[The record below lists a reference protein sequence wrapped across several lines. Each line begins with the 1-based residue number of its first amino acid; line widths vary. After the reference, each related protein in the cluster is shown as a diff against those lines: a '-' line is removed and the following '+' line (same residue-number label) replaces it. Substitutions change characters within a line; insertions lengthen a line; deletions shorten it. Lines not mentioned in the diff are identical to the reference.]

1 MQLQTSDKT
10 GKRWMALGV
19 AAVSALLATVVFL
32 LAMDGAGIRTAQA
45 ATFSTTTVCL
55 NQPYTIVTTT
65 LNANCVVPRFN
76 PSLGTLSRVVLTMTT
91 SMSGTMQVEDLD
103 PAVPVTYN
111 GTLTSTTLVNTS
123 PTTPTVLLSSTTL
136 TNATASLAQYDG
148 VLDFGGTSGRTFAGT
163 QNQTSAISITTNLG
177 QWIGATGSV
186 THPVQTTSRY
196 QCVVSPAVTNLAC
209 GSLVR
214 VSTLM
219 TVTYIY
225 DTPEISVTKSHTG
238 NFAVGQ
244 NGLYTISVS
253 NVGTGPTLG
262 PITVTD
268 QLPLGLSYVSH
279 SGTGWSLFAQ
289 SGQVVTF
296 TRSTAVNA
304 GASAPGLVLTVGV
317 TNTAIGTITNTV
329 SVTTTRDITTTNNIA
344 TDATLVRPS
353 ANLGI
358 TKSDSA
364 DPVNASQPLSYTITV
379 SNSGPSTAPTVTVTD
394 TLPAGFV
401 FGSVSGSGWSCSGSG
416 PVVCS
421 RTNLAS
427 GATAPNIVIVGTAP
441 ANGGVITNTAVVG
454 TDAVDAITANNT
466 TSITT
471 TVNAVADLGIT
482 KADTPDPVF
491 AGNTLTYT
499 LSVTNSGP
507 SIAAQVTVTDTLP
520 VGFTFGGATGTGWT
534 LTQAGGVVTATRTNA
549 AVGALPAVV
558 ITGTAP
564 VSGPITNTARVST
577 TAIDQNAANNL
588 ATASTAVTA
597 NANLSIAKS
606 AHADAVVVNDL
617 ITYTLNITNSGPNT
631 ANNVIVTDTLPA
643 SVTFGSVNGA
653 GWTCG
658 RSGVTVTCTV
668 ASLAVGAANPISI
681 IVTAPGTAS
690 TITNTATVASAVA
703 DLVTSNNTASVVTT
717 IAAAISDLQLTKTD
731 TPDPVNAGGAL
742 TYTLSI
748 NNNGPNA
755 TNNVIVTDT
764 LPASYV
770 FGGVS
775 GSGWACGRSG
785 VTVTCTVASLNVGSA
800 PNIIITGTAPASG
813 PITNTAVI
821 ASAVADT
828 NTGNNT
834 SSAITTISPVSDL
847 ALTKSDTVDPATAGA
862 NFAYTLAITNAGPST
877 APTVT
882 VTDSLPAGVTFVG
895 ASGAGWSITQASGL
909 ITATRSNAA
918 VGALPSIIIT
928 VTAPAE
934 ATGLTNTA
942 GVSTTA
948 LDQNTANDFDT
959 ETTTVTASANLAI
972 TKVDTPDP
980 VDAAGMLT
988 YTVRVTNTGP
998 STAANIT
1005 VSDTLPAAL
1014 TNLAVSGPGWDNCSF
1029 AGSLLTC
1036 SLTSLSVGGA
1046 PVIVV
1051 TGQAPNNATTLNNT
1065 ATVSASTADP
1075 NSANNTSGTVSTTV
1089 RAVADL
1095 SVSKT
1100 NDPNPVAPN
1109 SLITYT
1115 ISVTNSGP
1123 SPAATVRVT
1132 DTLPANVTFG
1142 GVSGAGWTCGRSG
1155 QTVTCTVASLAVATA
1170 PNIIIT
1176 GTTSAFGGNIINNV
1190 SVGATTF
1197 DPNTAN
1203 NSAQSTATVTT
1214 PDVSISKTNGQSTVV
1229 PGMAVTYTIVVTNSG
1244 PGALNN
1250 VTVTDIFPGIIGGV
1264 TWTCSATGG
1273 SSCPA
1278 NGSGNINTML
1288 TLQNGGVATF
1298 TAGGLVNATA
1308 TGSLSNVASVSI
1320 PGGDAIAANNIFTD
1334 TDPLTPQIDLV
1345 VASTDNP
1352 DPVLIGN
1359 FLQYRITVTNTGPSQ
1374 ATGVTVIDNLPAS
1387 FNYELDTAG
1396 CNVVGQ
1402 QLTCALGT
1410 MTVGAVRNINIFVTP
1425 TAAGVFTNTTDVNAN
1440 EVDTNPSNN
1449 SAPQTTTV
1457 NPVALALSLMDAPD
1471 PVNAGGTLT
1480 YTLAVT
1486 NSGPAS
1492 ASGVTITTTL
1502 PVSATFNAAQSS
1514 AGCTEPTTGTVVC
1527 VVGALGVNA
1536 TAQAQVAVTVAS
1548 DTPDGSQL
1556 NVSSVVA
1563 ANEPETNT
1571 SDNVA
1576 NASTTV
1582 VNVVILTDLGISK
1595 TNGVSSVTAGTPVTY
1610 TIVVTNAGPTAVSG
1624 ATVTDILPA
1633 ALTNAAWTCVAAIGN
1648 SCPASGSGNINA
1660 SVDLAAGGRITFTV
1674 SALVASSATGNLSN
1688 TASVAPPAGIVDS
1701 NSSNNSTTDTD
1712 SVTVSSDLKLSVI
1725 PTPNPVTPGGA
1736 VTYNIVVTNTGPSD
1750 SSGVTLNYLVPN
1762 GLTLNTAS
1770 GSGWDCQQSGNQVAC
1785 TRTTIAS
1792 GTTAP
1797 LTFTLTAPASS
1808 GDVSN
1813 TISVSAASDSNT
1825 ADNSVTFTLT
1835 VAPYQ
1840 LFLPLISRQ

>member
-1 MQLQTSDKT
+1 MQLKVSS
-10 GKRWMALGV
+10 GLSKRFVALGL
-19 AAVSALLATVVFL
+19 AGLSAFLAT
-32 LAMDGAGIRTAQA
+32 LAVLVIADGESIRAAQA

-55 NQPYTIVTTT
+55 NQPYTVVTTA
-65 LNANCVVPRFN
+65 LNANCVAPRFN
-76 PSLGTLSRVVLTMTT
+76 PSLGTLSRVVMTVTT

-123 PTTPTVLLSSTTL
+123 PTTPTALLSSTTL
-136 TNATASLAQYDG
+136 TNATASLAAYDG
-148 VLDFGGTSGRTFAGT
+148 VLDFGGASGRTFAGT
-163 QNQTSAISITTNLG
+163 QNQTSAVSITTNLG

-196 QCVVSPAVTNLAC
+196 QCVVAPAVTNLAC

-214 VSTLM
+214 VSTLI

-238 NFAVGQ
+238 NFSVGQ
-244 NGLYTISVS
+244 SGLYTISVS
-253 NVGTGPTLG
+253 NVGTGPTIG

-268 QLPLGLSYVSH
+268 QLPVGLSYVSH
-279 SGTGWSLFAQ
+279 SGTGWSLSAQ

-304 GASAPGLVLTVGV
+304 GASAPNLVVTVGV

-329 SVTTTRDITTTNNIA
+329 NVTTTQDITITNNIA
-344 TDATLVRPS
+344 NDPTLVLPS
-353 ANLGI
+353 ANLSI
-358 TKSDSA
+358 SKTENP
-364 DPVNASQPLSYTITV
+364 DPVNASQPLTYTIVV
-379 SNSGPSTAPTVTVTD
+379 SNAGPSTAPTVTVTD
-394 TLPAGFV
+394 TLPTGFT
-401 FGSVSGSGWSCSGSG
+401 FGGASGSGWVCSGSG

-427 GATAPNIVIVGTAP
+427 GATAPNIVITGTAP

-454 TDAVDAITANNT
+454 TNAVDAAPANNT
-466 TSITT
+466 TSISTS
-471 TVNAVADLGIT
+471 VSAVADLALS
-482 KADTPDPVF
+482 KAGTPDPVF

-499 LSVTNSGP
+499 LSVTNTGP
-507 SIAAQVTVTDTLP
+507 SLAAQVTVTDALP
-520 VGFTFGGATGTGWT
+520 AGFTFGGVTGTGWV

-564 VSGPITNTARVST
+564 TTGPITNTARVST
-577 TAIDQNAANNL
+577 TAIDQNAVNDV
-588 ATASTAVTA
+588 ATASTTVTP
-597 NANLSIAKS
+597 NANLTIGKS

-617 ITYTLNITNSGPNT
+617 ITYTLNITNTGPNT

-643 SVTFGSVNGA
+643 SVIFGSVSGS
-653 GWTCG
+653 GWACG
-658 RSGVTVTCTV
+658 QSGITVTCTV
-668 ASLAVGAANPISI
+668 SSLAVGVANPITI

-690 TITNTATVASAVA
+690 NITNSATIASALT
-703 DLVTSNNTASVVTT
+703 DLAPANNTASVVTT

-742 TYTLSI
+742 TYTLSVT
-748 NNNGPNA
+748 NNGPNA
-755 TNNVIVTDT
+755 TNNVLVTDT
-764 LPASYV
+764 LPASFV

-775 GSGWACGRSG
+775 GSGWTCGRSG
-785 VTVTCTVASLNVGSA
+785 VTVTCTVASLLVGSA
-800 PNIIITGTAPASG
+800 PNILITGTAPASG
-813 PITNTAVI
+813 PITNTATI

-828 NTGNNT
+828 NTANNT
-834 SSAITTISPVSDL
+834 ASAVTTINPVSDL
-847 ALTKSDTVDPATAGA
+847 SLTKNDGADPVAAGT
-862 NFAYTLAITNAGPST
+862 NVTYTLTVSNAGPSI
-877 APTVT
+877 APSVT
-882 VTDSLPAGVTFVG
+882 VTDSLPAGVAFVG
-895 ASGAGWSITQASGL
+895 ASGSGWSITQASGL

-934 ATGLTNTA
+934 ATALTNTA

-948 LDQNTANDFDT
+948 LDPNVANDFDT

-980 VDAAGMLT
+980 VDAAGTLT
-988 YTVRVTNTGP
+988 YTIRVTNTGP
-998 STAANIT
+998 STATNIT

-1014 TNLAVSGPGWDNCSF
+1014 TNLSVSGPGWDDCN
-1029 AGSLLTC
+1029 
-1036 SLTSLSVGGA
+1036 LTSSLVTCTLSTLNVSAA

-1075 NSANNTSGTVSTTV
+1075 NAANNTSGNISTTV

-1095 SVSKT
+1095 SVSKV

-1123 SPAATVRVT
+1123 STAATVRVT

-1142 GVSGAGWTCGRSG
+1142 GVSGPGWACGRSG
-1155 QTVTCTVASLAVATA
+1155 QTVTCTVASLAVSTA

-1197 DPNTAN
+1197 DPNAAN
-1203 NSAQSTATVTT
+1203 NTAQSTATVTT

-1229 PGMAVTYTIVVTNSG
+1229 PGMAVTYTIVVTNAG

-1250 VTVTDIFPGIIGGV
+1250 VTVTDIFPGTIGGV
-1264 TWTCSATGG
+1264 TWTCSALGG
-1273 SSCPA
+1273 SICPA
-1278 NGSGNINTML
+1278 SGSGNINTTI

-1298 TAGGLVNATA
+1298 TAGGLVNSTA
-1308 TGSLSNVASVSI
+1308 TGALSNVASVSI
-1320 PGGDAIAANNIFTD
+1320 PGGDAVAANNIFTD
-1334 TDPLTPQIDLV
+1334 TDTLTPQIDLMV
-1345 VASTDNP
+1345 TSTDNP

-1359 FLQYRITVTNTGPSQ
+1359 FLQYRVTVTNTGPSQ
-1374 ATGVTVIDNLPAS
+1374 ATGVTLIDTLPAS

-1396 CNVVGQ
+1396 CTVAGQ

-1410 MTVGAVRNINIFVTP
+1410 LAVGAVRNINIFATP
-1425 TAAGVFTNTTDVNAN
+1425 TTAGVFINSADVNAN

-1457 NPVALALSLMDAPD
+1457 NPVALTLSLMDAPD
-1471 PVNAGGTLT
+1471 PVNAGGALT

-1514 AGCTEPTTGTVVC
+1514 AGCTEPTIGTVVC
-1527 VVGALGVNA
+1527 VIGALGVNT
-1536 TAQAQVAVTVAS
+1536 TAQVQVVVDVAS
-1548 DTPDGSQL
+1548 DAPDGSQL
-1556 NVSSVVA
+1556 DVSSVVA

-1595 TNGVSSVTAGTPVTY
+1595 TNSVSSVTAGTPVTY
-1610 TIVVTNAGPTAVSG
+1610 TIVMTNAGPTAVSG
-1624 ATVTDILPA
+1624 ATVTDTLPA
-1633 ALTNAAWTCVAAIGN
+1633 ALTNAAWACVAAIGN
-1648 SCPASGSGNINA
+1648 SCPASGSGNISA
-1660 SVDLAAGGRITFTV
+1660 SVNLAVGGRITFTV

-1688 TASVAPPAGIVDS
+1688 TASVATPVGIVDS
-1701 NSSNNSTTDTD
+1701 NSSNNSATDTD
-1712 SVTVSSDLKLSVI
+1712 SVTVSSDLKLSVM
-1725 PTPNPVTPGGA
+1725 PTPNPVTPGGT

-1750 SSGVTLNYLVPN
+1750 STGVTLSYLVPN
-1762 GLTLNTAS
+1762 GMTLNTAS

-1785 TRTTIAS
+1785 TRTTIPA
-1792 GTTAP
+1792 GATAP

-1808 GDVSN
+1808 GDISN

-1840 LFLPLISRQ
+1840 LFLPLISR